1 MMRQHRIT
9 IIVLAGMALIA
20 LLLLAAGAGDI
31 DLSVPAQ
38 PFPFRIRLPR
48 LKLDLSADLQPVD
61 GETAAPGWLRYLLLL
76 VPIAILAILLS
87 PEARKSFVR
96 SVVIALALL
105 LVIRRVSLQLARD
118 GGEGE
123 FAFGAE
129 LSLSPPAEFLN
140 NPPAWLVWGVPL
152 LLAALLAGA
161 AFGIGWV
168 IWRQA
173 RSRHTLRAL
182 AQEAQGALNALQGG
196 EELRNAVLRCYQGMI
211 RVLRR
216 ERGIERRSSMTP
228 AEFEAQLAQT
238 GLPLAEITRLTRLFE
253 RARYGSQAPGAA
265 EEAEA
270 IASLQAIVEAVGK
283 AS

>member
-1 MMRQHRIT
+1 MTQHRIT
-9 IIVLAGMALIA
+9 IIALTSIALIA
-20 LLLLAAGAGDI
+20 LLLLAAGAGGI
-31 DLSVPAQ
+31 DLSIPAQ

-48 LKLDLSADLQPVD
+48 LSLDLSAEPQPAA
-61 GETAAPGWLRYLLLL
+61 GEIVAPGWARYLLLL
-76 VPIAILAILLS
+76 VPLAILAILIS

-96 SVVIALALL
+96 SVLIALALL
-105 LVIRRVSLQLARD
+105 LVIRRMSLQLAQRQN
-118 GGEGE
+118 EGE
-123 FAFGAE
+123 LAFGGE

-140 NPPAWLVWGVPL
+140 NPPAWLVWSVPL
-152 LLAALLAGA
+152 LLAGLLASA
-161 AFGIGWV
+161 VFGIGWM

-173 RSRHTLRAL
+173 QSRRTLRAL
-182 AQEAQGALNALQGG
+182 AQEAQGALNALQDG

-216 ERGIERRSSMTP
+216 ERGIERHRSMTP

-238 GLPLAEITRLTRLFE
+238 GLPLGEIARLTRLFE
-253 RARYGSQAPGAA
+253 RARYGNQAPDAA

-270 IASLQAIVEAVGK
+270 IASLQVIVKAVSK

>member
-1 MMRQHRIT
+1 MMTQHRIT

-20 LLLLAAGAGDI
+20 LLLLAAGAGGI
-31 DLSVPAQ
+31 DLSIPAQ

-48 LKLDLSADLQPVD
+48 FSLNLSAESQPAN
-61 GETAAPGWLRYLLLL
+61 GEITVPAWTRYLLLL
-76 VPIAILAILLS
+76 VPLAILAILIS
-87 PEARKSFVR
+87 PEARKSFLR
-96 SVVIALALL
+96 SVFIALALL
-105 LVIRRVSLQLARD
+105 LVIRRVSLQLAQKHGED
-118 GGEGE
+118 GL
-123 FAFGAE
+123 AFGGE

-152 LLAALLAGA
+152 LLAMLLAGA
-161 AFGIGWV
+161 TLGVGWM
-168 IWRQA
+168 IWRQT
-173 RSRHTLRAL
+173 RSRRMLRGL

-196 EELRNAVLRCYQGMI
+196 EDLRNVVLRCYQGMI

-216 ERGIERRSSMTP
+216 ERGIERHSSMTA
-228 AEFEAQLAQT
+228 AEFAAQLAQT
-238 GLPLAEITRLTRLFE
+238 GLPTTEIARLTRLFE